1 MDEEQIAEMQRQN
14 QDLQQRVTTL
24 EREKG
29 ELQERISGLEEN
41 KKVDEPVTLLGGLE
55 YDY

>member
-1 MDEEQIAEMQRQN
+1 MDEEQIREMQQQN
-14 QDLQQRVTTL
+14 ADLQQRVTTL

-29 ELQERISGLEEN
+29 ELQERITGLEE
-41 KKVDEPVTLLGGLE
+41 KKVEEPVTLLGGLE

>member
-1 MDEEQIAEMQRQN
+1 MTEEEIAEMQRQN
-14 QDLQQRVTTL
+14 QDLQQRVSTL

-29 ELQERISGLEEN
+29 ELQERINGLNE
-41 KKVDEPVTLLGGLE
+41 KKVEEPVTLLGGLE

>member
-1 MDEEQIAEMQRQN
+1 MNEEQIKEMQKQN

-29 ELQERISGLEEN
+29 ELQERISGLED